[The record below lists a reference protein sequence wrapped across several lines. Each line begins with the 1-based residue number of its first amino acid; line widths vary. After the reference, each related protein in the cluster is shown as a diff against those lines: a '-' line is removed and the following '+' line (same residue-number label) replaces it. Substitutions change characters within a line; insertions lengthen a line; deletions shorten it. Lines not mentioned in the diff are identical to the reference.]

1 MLGVPVT
8 SAEHIEVTHCDVC
21 GQTTNDIRVFASGL
35 GPASFAYC
43 AQCIERGAEPF
54 MMVVARVYFAGGPH
68 AYFEPHVS
76 NAVTHDGVGYVGLRA
91 VLERYDELH
100 HIVRSAFSE

>member
-1 MLGVPVT
+1 
-8 SAEHIEVTHCDVC
+8 
-21 GQTTNDIRVFASGL
+21 
-35 GPASFAYC
+35 
-43 AQCIERGAEPF
+43 